1 MLRIRVGDFKLG
13 PKEKRIINEVLD
25 KGFLSEG
32 LKVNEFERKWA
43 KYVGTKYC
51 VAVNSG
57 TSALISG
64 IYAIKHLFNIKDGEK
79 VITSPLTFIAT
90 VNAVVAAGLEPV
102 FVDIDKETFVIKP
115 DAIEEALRKHKGVR
129 IILPVHLMGYPAD
142 MDAINAIA
150 KKYNL
155 AVIED
160 AAQAH
165 GTIYKG
171 KKVGTLSRLGCFSF
185 YIAHNIQ
192 AGEMGAVVT
201 DDLNTYKLVKKIKT
215 HGRMC
220 DCPVCT
226 RAQGKC
232 PRINS
237 YKGKEDFD
245 PRFYHDI
252 FGFNFKTMEFQA
264 ALGLSQLEKAQDI
277 LKKRK
282 YNVSYLNK
290 GLKSLEGLLQLPGY
304 SDEVSYLAYPIV
316 IRRPDI
322 ITRKVLRHKLEEAGI
337 ETRPLF
343 GCIPLQQPV
352 YGYLKEK
359 YKGRLPNAEYIG
371 LNGFYIGCH
380 QFLRKSD
387 LNYII
392 EIFKGLVKTTVDADL
407 TKAL

>member
-13 PKEKRIINEVLD
+13 FKEKRIINEVLD
-25 KGFLSEG
+25 KGLLSEG
-32 LKVNEFERKWA
+32 LKVNEFEKKWA
-43 KYVGTKYC
+43 KYIGTKYC
-51 VAVNSG
+51 VALNSG

-64 IYAIKHLFNIKDGEK
+64 VFATKHLLNIKDKAK

-90 VNAVVAAGLEPV
+90 VNAIVAAGLEPV
-102 FVDIDKETFVIKP
+102 FVDIDRETFVITP
-115 DAIEEALRKHKGVR
+115 QAISEVLKKEEGVR

-150 KKYNL
+150 HKYNL

-171 KKVGTLSRLGCFSF
+171 KKVGTFSDLACFSF

-201 DDLNTYKLVKKIKT
+201 DNPDICKLVKKIKT

-226 RAQGKC
+226 RPQGKC
-232 PRINS
+232 PRLNS
-237 YKGKEDFD
+237 YKGEEDFD

-264 ALGLSQLEKAQDI
+264 ALGLSQLEKANDI

-282 YNVSYLNK
+282 YNVLYLNK
-290 GLKSLEGLLQLPGY
+290 GLSPLKEALQLPLY
-304 SDEVSYLAYPIV
+304 NDDISYLAYPIV
-316 IRRPDI
+316 IKRPSI
-322 ITRKVLRHKLEEAGI
+322 ITRKALRNKLEEAGV

-343 GCIPLQQPV
+343 GCVPTQQPV
-352 YGYLKEK
+352 YGYLKDR
-359 YKGRLPNAEYIG
+359 YAGRLPNAEYTG

-380 QFLRKSD
+380 QFLTRSD
-387 LNYII
+387 LDYII
-392 EIFKGLVKTTVDADL
+392 RVFKDIFKKL
-407 TKAL
+407 

>member
-1 MLRIRVGDFKLG
+1 MLRIKVGDFRLG
-13 PKEKRIINEVLD
+13 SKEKRIINKVLD
-25 KGFLSEG
+25 KGLLSEG
-32 LKVNEFERKWA
+32 PKVNEFEKKWA
-43 KYVGTKYC
+43 KYIGTRYC
-51 VAVNSG
+51 VTTNSG
-57 TSALISG
+57 TSALIAG
-64 IYAIKHLFNIKDGEK
+64 IFAVKHLLNIKDKTK

-90 VNAVVAAGLEPV
+90 VNAIVAAGLEPV
-102 FVDIDKETFVIKP
+102 FVDIDKETFVINP
-115 DAIEEALRKHKGVR
+115 DAIGEALKEEKDIH

-150 KKYNL
+150 QKHNL

-171 KKVGTLSRLGCFSF
+171 KKTGALSDLACFSF

-201 DDLNTYKLVKKIKT
+201 DDLNLCKLVRKIKT

-220 DCPVCT
+220 DCSVCT
-226 RAQGKC
+226 RAEGKC

-237 YKGKEDFD
+237 YKGEDDFD
-245 PRFYHDI
+245 PRFYHDV

-264 ALGLSQLEKAQDI
+264 ALGLSQLEKAEDI
-277 LKKRK
+277 FRKRK
-282 YNVSYLNK
+282 YNVLYLNN
-290 GLKSLEGLLQLPGY
+290 GLKPLGELLELPRY
-304 SDEVSYLAYPIV
+304 SDDISYLAYPIV
-316 IRRPDI
+316 IKRPDI
-322 ITRKVLRHKLEEAGI
+322 IIRKVLRYKLERAGI

-343 GCIPLQQPV
+343 GCIPTQQPV
-352 YGYLKEK
+352 YGSLRKR

-380 QFLRKSD
+380 QYLKKAD
-387 LNYII
+387 LDYII
-392 EIFKGLVKTTVDADL
+392 EIFKRIIKS
-407 TKAL
+407 

>member
-13 PKEKRIINEVLD
+13 SKEKRIINEVLD
-25 KGFLSEG
+25 KGLLSEG
-32 LKVNEFERKWA
+32 LKVNKFEKKWA
-43 KYVGTKYC
+43 KYIGAKYC
-51 VAVNSG
+51 VATNSG
-57 TSALISG
+57 TSALIAG
-64 IYAIKHLFNIKDGEK
+64 VFAIKHLFNIKDKTK

-90 VNAVVAAGLEPV
+90 VNAIVAAGLEPV

-115 DAIEEALRKHKGVR
+115 DAIEKAIKEEKDIH

-150 KKYNL
+150 LRHNM

-171 KKVGTLSRLGCFSF
+171 KKVGTLSNLACFSF

-201 DDLNTYKLVKKIKT
+201 DDPNICKLVKKIKT

-226 RAQGKC
+226 RAKGKC

-237 YKGKEDFD
+237 YKGEEDFD

-264 ALGLSQLEKAQDI
+264 ALGLSQLEKVEDI

-282 YNVSYLNK
+282 YNVLYLNK
-290 GLKSLEGLLQLPGY
+290 GLEPLKELLQLPRY
-304 SDEVSYLAYPIV
+304 SDNISYLAYPIV
-316 IRRPDI
+316 IKRPDI
-322 ITRKVLRHKLEEAGI
+322 ISRKMLRYKLEEASI

-343 GCIPLQQPV
+343 GCIPLQQPA
-352 YGYLKEK
+352 YSYLKEK
-359 YKGRLPNAEYIG
+359 YKNKLPNAEHIG

-380 QFLRKSD
+380 QYLSQKD
-387 LNYII
+387 LDFII
-392 EIFKGLVKTTVDADL
+392 KVFYEILKPKG
-407 TKAL
+407 

>member
-13 PKEKRIINEVLD
+13 FKEKRIINEVLD
-25 KGFLSEG
+25 KGLLSEG
-32 LKVNEFERKWA
+32 LKVNEFEKKWA
-43 KYVGTKYC
+43 KYIGTKYC

-64 IYAIKHLFNIKDGEK
+64 VFAIKHLLNIKDKAK
-79 VITSPLTFIAT
+79 VVTSPLTFIAT
-90 VNAVVAAGLEPV
+90 VNAIVAAGLEPV
-102 FVDIDKETFVIKP
+102 FVDIDKDTFVITP
-115 DAIEEALRKHKGVR
+115 QAISEVLKREKGVR
-129 IILPVHLMGYPAD
+129 ILLPVHLMGYPAD
-142 MDAINAIA
+142 MDAINAVA
-150 KKYNL
+150 RKYNL

-171 KKVGTLSRLGCFSF
+171 KKVGTLSDLACFSF

-201 DDLNTYKLVKKIKT
+201 DNPDICRLVKKIKT

-226 RAQGKC
+226 RAEGRC

-237 YKGKEDFD
+237 YTGEEDFD
-245 PRFYHDI
+245 PRFHHDI

-264 ALGLSQLEKAQDI
+264 ALGLSQLEKADVI

-282 YNVSYLNK
+282 YNVLYLNK
-290 GLKSLEGLLQLPGY
+290 GLEPLRETLQLPLY
-304 SDEVSYLAYPIV
+304 SDDISYLAYPIV
-316 IRRPDI
+316 IKRPDI
-322 ITRKVLRHKLEEAGI
+322 VSRKALRNKLEEAGV

-343 GCIPLQQPV
+343 GCIPTQQPV
-352 YGYLKEK
+352 YGHLKER
-359 YKGRLPNAEYIG
+359 YKGTLPNAEYIG

-380 QFLRKSD
+380 QFLTKSD
-387 LNYII
+387 LDYII
-392 EIFKGLVKTTVDADL
+392 RVFKDIFKKL
-407 TKAL
+407 

>member
-1 MLRIRVGDFKLG
+1 MLRIRVGDFRLG
-13 PKEKRIINEVLD
+13 RKEKRIINEVLD
-25 KGFLSEG
+25 KGLLSEG
-32 LKVNEFERKWA
+32 QKVNEFQEKWA
-43 KYVGTKYC
+43 KYIGTKYC

-57 TSALISG
+57 TSALIAG
-64 IYAIKHLFNIKDGEK
+64 ICAIKHLLNIKEKAK

-90 VNAVVAAGLEPV
+90 ANAIVASGLEPV

-115 DAIEEALRKHKGVR
+115 EAIEEAIKKYKDIR

-150 KKYNL
+150 RKRHL
-155 AVIED
+155 EVIED

-165 GTIYKG
+165 GTIYNG
-171 KKVGTLSRLGCFSF
+171 KKVGTYSRLACFSF

-201 DDLNTYKLVKKIKT
+201 DDFDIYKLVKKIKT

-226 RAQGKC
+226 RAEGKC
-232 PRINS
+232 PRIKS
-237 YKGKEDFD
+237 YKGEDDFD

-264 ALGLSQLEKAQDI
+264 ALGLSQLEKAGVI
-277 LKKRK
+277 LQKRK
-282 YNVSYLNK
+282 FNVSYLNK
-290 GLKSLEGLLQLPGY
+290 GLEPLSRLLQLPKY
-304 SDEVSYLAYPIV
+304 NQDVSYLAYPIV
-316 IRRPDI
+316 IKRPDI
-322 ITRKVLRHKLEEAGI
+322 ITRKMLRYKLEEAGV

-343 GCIPLQQPV
+343 GCIPTQQPAFE
-352 YGYLKEK
+352 YLKEK
-359 YKGRLPNAEYIG
+359 YTGKLPNAEYVG

-380 QFLRKSD
+380 QYLRK
-387 LNYII
+387 
-392 EIFKGLVKTTVDADL
+392 ADL
-407 TKAL
+407 DYVIKVFKRIVRG

>member
-25 KGFLSEG
+25 KGLLSEG

-64 IYAIKHLFNIKDGEK
+64 IYAIKHLFNIKEGEK

-150 KKYNL
+150 RRKRL

-171 KKVGTLSRLGCFSF
+171 KKVGTLSDLACFSF

-201 DDLNTYKLVKKIKT
+201 DNLNTYKLVKKIKT

-282 YNVSYLNK
+282 HNVSYLNK
-290 GLKSLEGLLQLPGY
+290 GLKLHEGLLQLPLY
-304 SDEVSYLAYPIV
+304 SDDVSYLAYPIV

-322 ITRKVLRHKLEEAGI
+322 VPRKALRHMLEEEGI

-352 YGYLKEK
+352 YGYLKER

-380 QFLRKSD
+380 QFLTKGD
-387 LNYII
+387 LDYII
-392 EIFKGLVKTTVDADL
+392 HIFNNILRKL
-407 TKAL
+407 